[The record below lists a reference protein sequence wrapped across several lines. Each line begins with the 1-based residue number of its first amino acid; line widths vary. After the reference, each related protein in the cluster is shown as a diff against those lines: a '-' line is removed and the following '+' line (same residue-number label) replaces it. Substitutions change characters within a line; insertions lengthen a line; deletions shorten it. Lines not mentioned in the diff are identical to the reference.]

1 MQEKMFEALGDQP
14 VIVSRD
20 GQMDSPRFSAKN
32 CTYALMHATS
42 DYVLG
47 VEVVDVRHS
56 TKECRNGK
64 SWL

>member
-47 VEVVDVRHS
+47 VCGGS
-56 TKECRNGK
+56 
-64 SWL
+64 